1 MYCFGFTFSNEVMHE
16 TDRESKKV
24 PRMIKTRH
32 FIVMSNWIDAYT
44 KTTTQSGFISYIRQ
58 GVNYVTPVLYFFNI
72 DLKPQIKIYLFVFG
86 KKVNVRIS
94 VDFYKS

>member
-1 MYCFGFTFSNEVMHE
+1 MHE

-32 FIVMSNWIDAYT
+32 FIVMSNWIDAHT

-72 DLKPQIKIYLFVFG
+72 DIKPQIKIYLFVFG
-86 KKVNVRIS
+86 KKVNV
-94 VDFYKS
+94 